1 MSMYLVSNEEL
12 NTLVRRRR
20 LDVLDWVR
28 GLAAESSDGSADHS
42 LVEELLAQVEEH
54 VRQDNIAYDY
64 QEHEESP
71 ISSDEFAALE
81 EDDGEDDTA
90 IDFALAHVDED
101 DTLRLLDTAAEDH
114 APEVAEVEAEEPA
127 AESVHAGPYPEF
139 PSQHT
144 EVAEYTAEDKPV
156 AEPEVVAE
164 PAAVAP
170 ALSEEERN
178 KRNAARQRILNR
190 EIAQIDADR

>member
-20 LDVLDWVR
+20 LDVLGWMR
-28 GLAAESSDGSADHS
+28 AAANEDGADEQ
-42 LVEELLAQVEEH
+42 LIEILLARVESQV
-54 VRQDNIAYDY
+54 RRDDIAYDY
-64 QEHEESP
+64 QEKEESP
-71 ISSDEFAALE
+71 ISEDEFAALE
-81 EDDGEDDTA
+81 VDDGEDDTA

-101 DTLRLLDTAAEDH
+101 DTLRLLDTASNGTLGIADAH
-114 APEVAEVEAEEPA
+114 GGA
-127 AESVHAGPYPEF
+127 YPEF

-144 EVAEYTAEDKPV
+144 EVAEYTAEDEAELEPV
-156 AEPEVVAE
+156 AEPA
-164 PAAVAP
+164 PVAP
-170 ALSEEERN
+170 TLSEEERN

>member
-28 GLAAESSDGSADHS
+28 AVADEDGADEQLIETLLERVES
-42 LVEELLAQVEEH
+42 H
-54 VRQDNIAYDY
+54 VRGDNIAYDY
-64 QEHEESP
+64 QEQEESP
-71 ISSDEFAALE
+71 ISEDEFAALE

-90 IDFALAHVDED
+90 IDFALAHVDDD
-101 DTLRLLDTAAEDH
+101 DTLSMLDTASDGVEVTAVEDDD
-114 APEVAEVEAEEPA
+114 ASTVDG
-127 AESVHAGPYPEF
+127 VHVGPYPEF

-144 EVAEYTAEDKPV
+144 EVAEYTAEDEPA

-164 PAAVAP
+164 PAPVAP